1 MGRKPTKNLNLP
13 RGMRKRKQR
22 SGKIYYYLDTGA
34 LPRTEIPLGSDYTLA
49 VKKWAELTASVA
61 PRGALITFR
70 YVAERFQKEFLPT
83 KGSATQGIYLREF
96 KQLFKFFEDPEA
108 AMESTEPIHIRQY
121 LDWRKSAKVRANRE
135 VALFSNV
142 WNFGRDKG
150 LISKANPCTGVK
162 RYKEKGRDIYID
174 DDIYRMVW
182 EAAET
187 PLRDALD
194 IAYLTGQRPAD
205 VRKLSRADIKDGALH
220 IKQNKGETKLR
231 ISLDGELGAII
242 ERLNSRKVIG
252 MMLIN
257 NEDGEP
263 MTYSMIRGAFDR
275 ARDAAVLAN
284 PDREKEIRAF
294 QIRDLRAKA
303 GTDKEESGGMEKA
316 QAQLGHST
324 PVMTSHYVRHRR
336 GKLVSPTK

>member
-22 SGKIYYYLDTGA
+22 SGKVYYYLDTGA
-34 LPRTEIPLGSDYTLA
+34 FPRIEISLGADYTLA

-61 PRGALITFR
+61 PTGALITFR
-70 YVAERFQKEFLPT
+70 YVAERYQKEIFPT
-83 KGSATQGIYLREF
+83 KGIATQGMNLREF
-96 KQLFKFFEDPEA
+96 KQLFTFFEDPQA
-108 AMESTEPIHIRQY
+108 AMESIEPTNVRQY
-121 LDWRKSAKVRANRE
+121 LDWRKAAKIRANRE
-135 VALFSNV
+135 IALFSHV
-142 WNFGRDKG
+142 WNFARDKG
-150 LISKANPCTGVK
+150 LTNKANPCTGVK
-162 RYKEKGRDIYID
+162 RYKEVGRDIYID

-182 EAAET
+182 EAAEP
-187 PLRDALD
+187 PLRDAMD

-205 VRKLSRADIKDGALH
+205 VRKLARSDIKEGALH

-242 ERLNSRKVIG
+242 ERLKSRKVVG
-252 MMLIN
+252 MKLIN

-263 MTYSMIRGAFDR
+263 MTYSMMRGAFDR

-284 PDREKEIRAF
+284 PGREKDIRAF
-294 QIRDLRAKA
+294 QFRDLRAKA

-316 QAQLGHST
+316 QAQLGHTT